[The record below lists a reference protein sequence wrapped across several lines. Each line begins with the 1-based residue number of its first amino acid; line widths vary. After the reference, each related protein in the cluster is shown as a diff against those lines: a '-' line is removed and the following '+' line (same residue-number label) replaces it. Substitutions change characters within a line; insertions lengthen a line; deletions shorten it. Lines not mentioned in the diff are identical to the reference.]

1 MPQIFNAIKG
11 EMSLVDS
18 RTYLDRKMGDAVNTI
33 ILAKSGITGYWQV
46 NRHSNVIFENR
57 LIMDCWYIGNWS
69 FWLDLVLLLKTIGI
83 VLDKK
88 GAK

>member
-11 EMSLVDS
+11 EMSLVGS

-46 NRHSNVIFENR
+46 NRHSNVIFEN
-57 LIMDCWYIGNWS
+57 IGNWS

>member
-1 MPQIFNAIKG
+1 
-11 EMSLVDS
+11 MSLVGS

-57 LIMDCWYIGNWS
+57 LIMDCWYIRQLEFLAGFGTVIKNDRNS
-69 FWLDLVLLLKTIGI
+69 FR
-83 VLDKK
+83 
-88 GAK
+88 

>member
-11 EMSLVDS
+11 EMSLVGS

-46 NRHSNVIFENR
+46 NRHSNVLVYWQLEFLAGFGTVIKNDR
-57 LIMDCWYIGNWS
+57 NS
-69 FWLDLVLLLKTIGI
+69 FR
-83 VLDKK
+83 
-88 GAK
+88 

>member
-1 MPQIFNAIKG
+1 
-11 EMSLVDS
+11 
-18 RTYLDRKMGDAVNTI
+18 
-33 ILAKSGITGYWQV
+33 WQV